1 MRTPSLTL
9 LLALGACGFENL
21 PNQSSSASSLAP
33 WDPAVV
39 ALNDA
44 VYVMLP
50 QARGLARVHPTDGW
64 GLVELNGL
72 TPNRLVATPDRQGV
86 IVFGSYP
93 TCTET
98 DPKIQTVEDCED
110 LDGEI
115 ELVHE
120 VALVRNGAVISSAEV
135 AAHFNAVSFTNDGAQ
150 AALHLNYDSGAD
162 IEVTGVSD
170 LTQVLFLDLDSGAI
184 TPVAV
189 GFAADR
195 ILFNADDSKA
205 VVLSRGEVL
214 VIELTSG
221 SYDIEVRFPLS
232 LDVDVQVRPQDVAL
246 TPDGTYALVTV
257 TGDDSLYVLD
267 LEQESINIVP
277 LSAPPTAMIVD
288 AVADRSL
295 FVYGT
300 FAAVDILEH
309 DLFEIQTVP
318 LDEPMSDIQ
327 SFAGEALLY
336 STAGRKDA
344 YVLDL
349 AEADFDELRLEN
361 PPSELVVSPDQT
373 LALAITRPEVSG
385 SSGLDAYYDANW
397 GVEIIDLVD
406 RENLPL
412 VAESE
417 PLAVAFTAEA
427 STPTALVLLAD
438 STDLMQLDLARRTA
452 SAVALEAPALGLDR
466 FGDAGFVIVNDAP
479 FGLLSFL
486 DPATGEITA
495 VGGFGAAGILEG
507 EQPLP
512 RLAEE
517 E

>member
-1 MRTPSLTL
+1 MRTPSLIL
-9 LLALGACGFENL
+9 LLTLGACGFENL
-21 PNQSSSASSLAP
+21 PDQSDHNVDLP
-33 WDPAVV
+33 LWDPDVI

-44 VYVMLP
+44 VYVLLP
-50 QARGLARVHPTDGW
+50 QSGELARVHPTEGW
-64 GLVELNGL
+64 SVVDLNGL
-72 TPNRLVATPDRQGV
+72 TPSRLVAAPDREGV

-93 TCTET
+93 RCTET

-120 VALVRNGAVISSAEV
+120 VALVRGGAVISSAEI

-170 LTQVLFLDLDSGAI
+170 LTQVLFMDLESGAI

-221 SYDIEVRFPLS
+221 NYDIEVRFPLS

-277 LSAPPTAMIVD
+277 LSAAPTAMVVD
-288 AVADRSL
+288 PVADRSI
-295 FVYGT
+295 FVY
-300 FAAVDILEH
+300 ANMAVVDILEH
-309 DLFEIQTVP
+309 DLFEIETVP
-318 LDEPMSDIQ
+318 LDEPMNEIQ
-327 SFAGEALLY
+327 SLAGEALLY

-344 YVLDL
+344 YVLEL
-349 AEADFDELRLEN
+349 GSADYDELRLEN
-361 PPSELVVSPDQT
+361 PPSQLVLSPDET

-385 SSGLDAYYDANW
+385 SSGLDAWYDSNW

-452 SAVALEAPALGLDR
+452 SAVELEAPALGLDR
-466 FGDAGFVIVNDAP
+466 FGEASFVIVNNAP

-495 VGGFGAAGILEG
+495 VGGFATTGILQG
-507 EQPLP
+507 EQLLP

>member
-1 MRTPSLTL
+1 MRIPSMTL
-9 LLALGACGFENL
+9 LLALGACGFERL
-21 PNQSSSASSLAP
+21 PDQSDHSVDAP
-33 WDPAVV
+33 RWDKAVV

-50 QARGLARVHPTDGW
+50 QSGGLARVHPTEGW
-64 GLVELNGL
+64 SIVDLNGL
-72 TPNRLVATPDRQGV
+72 TPSRLVATPDREGV

-93 TCTET
+93 VCTEI
-98 DPKIQTVEDCED
+98 DPKIKTVEDCEER
-110 LDGEI
+110 DGEL

-120 VALVRNGAVISSAEV
+120 VALVRGGAVVSAAEI
-135 AAHFNAVSFTNDGAQ
+135 AAHFNAVSFTNDGTQ

-170 LTQVLFLDLDSGAI
+170 LTQVLFMDLDSGAI

-221 SYDIEVRFPLS
+221 NYDIEVRFPLS

-257 TGDDSLYVLD
+257 AGDDSLYVLD
-267 LEQESINIVP
+267 LEQESINIVA
-277 LSAPPTAMIVD
+277 LSSAPTAMVVD
-288 AVADRSL
+288 AVADRSI
-295 FVYGT
+295 FVYSG

-318 LDEPMSDIQ
+318 LDEPMSEIQ
-327 SFAGEALLY
+327 SLAGEALLY
-336 STAGRKDA
+336 STYGRKDA
-344 YVLDL
+344 YLLSLDT
-349 AEADFDELRLEN
+349 EDYDELRLEN
-361 PPSELVVSPDQT
+361 PPSEVVLSPDET

-385 SSGLDAYYDANW
+385 ASGLDAWYDASW

-417 PLAVAFTAEA
+417 PLAVAFTTDAA
-427 STPTALVLLAD
+427 TPTALVLLAD

-452 SAVALEAPALGLDR
+452 SPVELEAPAVGLDR

-479 FGLLSFL
+479 LGLLSFL
-486 DPATGEITA
+486 DPATGEIIT
-495 VGGFGAAGILEG
+495 VGGFAAAGILQG
-507 EQPLP
+507 ERPLP

>member
-9 LLALGACGFENL
+9 LLALGACGFDQL
-21 PNQSSSASSLAP
+21 PSQSDHGVDLP
-33 WDPAVV
+33 RWDPDVI

-44 VYVMLP
+44 VYVNLP
-50 QARGLARVHPTDGW
+50 LSGELARVHPTEGW
-64 GLVELNGL
+64 SLVDLDGL
-72 TPNRLVATPDRQGV
+72 TPSRLVATPDREGV

-98 DPKIQTVEDCED
+98 DPKIKTVEDCEER
-110 LDGEI
+110 DGEI

-120 VALVRNGAVISSAEV
+120 VALVRGGEVISRAEV
-135 AAHFNAVSFTNDGAQ
+135 APHFNAVSFTNDGAQ

-162 IEVTGVSD
+162 IEVSGVSD
-170 LTQVLFLDLDSGAI
+170 LTQVLFMDLASGAI

-221 SYDIEVRFPLS
+221 DYDVEVRFPLS

-257 TGDDSLYVLD
+257 SGDDSLYVLD

-277 LSAPPTAMIVD
+277 LSAAPTAMIVD
-288 AVADRSL
+288 AVADRSI
-295 FVYGT
+295 FVYSG
-300 FAAVDILEH
+300 AAVVDILEH
-309 DLFEIQTVP
+309 DLFEIETVP
-318 LDEPMSDIQ
+318 LDEPMSEVT
-327 SFAGEALLY
+327 SLNGEALLY
-336 STAGRKDA
+336 STLGRKDA
-344 YVLDL
+344 YVLEL
-349 AEADFDELRLEN
+349 GEADYDELRLEN
-361 PPSELVVSPDQT
+361 PPSALVLSPDAT
-373 LALAITRPEVSG
+373 LALAITRPEVS
-385 SSGLDAYYDANW
+385 SASGLDAWYDSNW

-427 STPTALVLLAD
+427 ATPTALVLLAD

-452 SAVALEAPALGLDR
+452 SPVALEAPALGLDR
-466 FGDAGFVIVNDAP
+466 FGEASFVIVHNAP

-486 DPATGEITA
+486 NPATGEITA
-495 VGGFGAAGILEG
+495 VGGFATTGILQG

>member
-1 MRTPSLTL
+1 MRTPSLIL
-9 LLALGACGFENL
+9 LLTLGACGFENL
-21 PNQSSSASSLAP
+21 PDQSDHNVDLP
-33 WDPAVV
+33 LWDPDVI

-44 VYVMLP
+44 VYVLLP
-50 QARGLARVHPTDGW
+50 QSGELARVHPTEGW
-64 GLVELNGL
+64 SVVDLNGL
-72 TPNRLVATPDRQGV
+72 TPSRLVAAPDREGV

-93 TCTET
+93 RCTET

-120 VALVRNGAVISSAEV
+120 VALVRGGAVISSAEI

-170 LTQVLFLDLDSGAI
+170 LTQVLFMDLESGAI

-221 SYDIEVRFPLS
+221 NYDIEVRFPLS

-277 LSAPPTAMIVD
+277 LSAAPTAMVVD
-288 AVADRSL
+288 PVADRSI
-295 FVYGT
+295 FVY
-300 FAAVDILEH
+300 ANMAVVDILEH
-309 DLFEIQTVP
+309 DLFEIETVP
-318 LDEPMSDIQ
+318 LDEPMNEIQ
-327 SFAGEALLY
+327 SLAGEALLY

-344 YVLDL
+344 YVLEL
-349 AEADFDELRLEN
+349 GSADYDELRLEN
-361 PPSELVVSPDQT
+361 PPSQLVLSPDK
-373 LALAITRPEVSG
+373 ITRPEVSG
-385 SSGLDAYYDANW
+385 SSGLDAWYDSNW

-452 SAVALEAPALGLDR
+452 SAVELEAPALGLDR
-466 FGDAGFVIVNDAP
+466 FGEASFVIVNNAP

-495 VGGFGAAGILEG
+495 VGGFATTGILQG
-507 EQPLP
+507 EQLLP